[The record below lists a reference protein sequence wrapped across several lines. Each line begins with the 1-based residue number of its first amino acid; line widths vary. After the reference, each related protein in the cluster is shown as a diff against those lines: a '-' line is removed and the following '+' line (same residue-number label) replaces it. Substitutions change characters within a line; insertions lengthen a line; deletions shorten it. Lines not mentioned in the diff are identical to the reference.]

1 MKNQIA
7 NYNRTSLTVKAL
19 LLLMLLIVT
28 GTINLQ
34 AQGVVAKK
42 ANSFEAYIQ
51 SSFKDEVKPQQSFTY
66 KKVGDR
72 ELRLDAFMPM
82 QSLEKSPCLIFIH
95 GGGWKGGTTK
105 STLKWCRYLSEL
117 GCVTFS
123 VNYRLSNEDKGI
135 KPSTCLEDVKSAVR
149 WVKANAKR
157 FNIDTSRIAYAG
169 TSAGGHL
176 ATACATIKG
185 FNAPEDDLNI
195 SCRPNVLL
203 LHSPVIDNGPG
214 GYGYDRVKGFWED
227 FSPVHNLHHQLPPT
241 CMLLGDKDP
250 LIPFESAIKV
260 AEAVKKSGSDVEFY
274 VFEGKGHGL
283 FSQKESELTEPIM
296 KLYYHWHSFLHKQGY
311 ITRPKKLKSDYKI
324 VVSKYKL

>member
-1 MKNQIA
+1 MIKQTENLTKQ
-7 NYNRTSLTVKAL
+7 YVKLSLF
-19 LLLMLLIVT
+19 LMLLIVSN
-28 GTINLQ
+28 INIK

-42 ANSFEAYIQ
+42 ANSFEALIQ
-51 SSFKDEVKPQQSFTY
+51 SSFEKEITLKQSFTY
-66 KKVGDR
+66 KKVDTKD
-72 ELRLDAFMPM
+72 LKLDAFVPS
-82 QSLEKSPCLIFIH
+82 QSIKKSPCLIFIH

-105 STLKWCRYLSEL
+105 TTLKWCRYLSEL
-117 GCVTFS
+117 GCATFS
-123 VNYRLSNEDKGI
+123 VDYRLSNEDKGI

-149 WVKANAKR
+149 WVRTNAES

-176 ATACATIKG
+176 AAACATIKG
-185 FNAPEDDLNI
+185 FNSPDDDLSV
-195 SCRPNVLL
+195 SCKPNLLL
-203 LHSPVIDNGPG
+203 LHAPVIDNGPD
-214 GYGYDRVKGFWED
+214 GYGYDRVKEFWED
-227 FSPVHNLHHQLPPT
+227 FSPVHNLHNQLPPT

-260 AEAVKKSGSDVEFY
+260 AEAVKNSGSDIEFY

-311 ITRPKKLKSDYKI
+311 VNKPKKLRSDYSI